1 MKITENA
8 KKYIL
13 SEISNENDG
22 IIIKISNSCCS
33 VGEDIRLAFGHTNGD
48 YMIIN
53 GIKVYYDSYHK
64 DYINDLIIDYKN
76 NMIIFEGEE
85 K

>member
-13 SEISNENDG
+13 SEISSEDDG

-33 VGEDIRLAFGHTNGD
+33 VGEDIKIAFGHTNGD

-53 GIKVYYDSYHK
+53 GIKVYYDSYQK
-64 DYINDLIIDYKN
+64 DYINDFIIDYKK
-76 NMIIFEGEE
+76 NMIIIED
-85 K
+85 